1 MSLTALLSRPPAPFA
16 APGASSVSED
26 GGLFAGVTDFA
37 VNLMETLGGP
47 GAALAIALENLF
59 PPIPSE
65 VILPLAGFTSS
76 QGELSLVGVILW
88 TILGSVVGALAL
100 YGLGAALGI
109 RRLKAIA
116 ERLPLVDAG
125 DIEDTERWFDRH
137 GTKAVFFGRMLP
149 IFRSLISIPAG
160 IERMPLPVFLGLTT
174 AGSAIW
180 NTVLVGAGYLLGENW
195 HVVEQYTGILQWIVI
210 AGVVGAVAWF
220 VWSRTGSRDRARK
233 QRREERAAD

>member
-1 MSLTALLSRPPAPFA
+1 
-16 APGASSVSED
+16 
-26 GGLFAGVTDFA
+26 
-37 VNLMETLGGP
+37 METLGGP

-88 TILGSVVGALAL
+88 TILGSVVGALTL

-195 HVVEQYTGILQWIVI
+195 HVVERYTGILQWVVI
-210 AGVVGAVAWF
+210 AGVVGAVGWF
-220 VWSRTGSRDRARK
+220 VWSRTGSRNRARR